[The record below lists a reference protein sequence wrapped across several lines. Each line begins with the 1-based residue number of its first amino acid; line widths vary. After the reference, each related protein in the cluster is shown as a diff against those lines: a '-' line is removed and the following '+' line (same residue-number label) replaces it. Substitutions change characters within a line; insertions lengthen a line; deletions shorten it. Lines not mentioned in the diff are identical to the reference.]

1 MMWIGSHVSIAKG
14 FCAAVEASVAM
25 GANTFQFFTRNPRGG
40 NAKALDLADIAK
52 GRAIMAKKGFGPLV
66 AHAPYTYNLC
76 SVKPEVVSF
85 TMTHLEEDFSRLR
98 VMGVDR
104 VVLHPGMHGG
114 QGTET
119 GIRLISEK
127 LNRLL
132 PLAEEAGV
140 KILLEGMAGAG
151 SEVGSRFEELAAII
165 QGCGTHPCLGVCID
179 SCHMTG
185 AGYDLRHWS
194 AVQEAIEA
202 VIGWDKV
209 GALHLN
215 DTLHGLGSRKDRHA
229 RLGEGYLGY
238 EGIMEMLEDIK
249 DQPLPVIL
257 ETPNTEA
264 GYAMEIQW
272 VLSNID
278 HKVQEEG

>member
-1 MMWIGSHVSIAKG
+1 MWIGSHISIAKG
-14 FCAAVEASVAM
+14 FCAAVEASAAI

-52 GRAIMAKKGFGPLV
+52 GRAIMAEKGFGPPV

-85 TMTHLEEDFSRLR
+85 TMAHLEEDFSRLQA
-98 VMGVDR
+98 MGVDR

-114 QGTET
+114 QGTDT

-127 LNRLL
+127 LNLLL
-132 PLAEEAGV
+132 PMAEEAGV

-151 SEVGSRFEELAAII
+151 SEVGVRFEELAAII
-165 QGCGTHPCLGVCID
+165 EGCGSHPFLGVCID

-185 AGYDLRHWS
+185 AGYDLRHWA
-194 AVQEAIEA
+194 AVQKAIA
-202 VIGWDKV
+202 GVIGWEKV

-215 DTLHGLGSRKDRHA
+215 DTQHGLGSRKDRHA
-229 RLGEGYLGY
+229 RLGEGYLGF
-238 EGIMEMLEDIK
+238 EGIMEMLKDIK

-264 GYAMEIQW
+264 GYAMEISW
-272 VLSNID
+272 VLSNIYN
-278 HKVQEEG
+278 EG